1 MLTWGSE
8 GVSQGGGA
16 GRVWWL
22 GQTMEPSHPSGPAPS
37 PGWIPR
43 GAETAH
49 LTFQH
54 PRPGSVIHNSQT
66 WKQPECPSA
75 GGWISKTRSTHA
87 GEYDS
92 ALAGA
97 GLQTP
102 TAARMALEDIVLG
115 EVGQSQRDKGPYDP
129 LV

>member
-1 MLTWGSE
+1 MR
-8 GVSQGGGA
+8 GGYGGWA
-16 GRVWWL
+16 KRWN
-22 GQTMEPSHPSGPAPS
+22 QATQAAQPPP
-37 PGWIPR
+37 PGGFPEALKRLI
-43 GAETAH
+43 AH
-49 LTFQH
+49 SSTH
-54 PRPGSVIHNSQT
+54 VPGSVIHNSQT

-75 GGWISKTRSTHA
+75 GGWVSKTRSTHA

-102 TAARMALEDIVLG
+102 AAARMALEDIVLG